1 MAVPDAAIVEGFTA
15 GTVVGIDVSV
25 PVGCKPPDEDDEC
38 VGVVVVGVGVDV
50 GVDDEPDPV
59 SAPGTVTTRVAGV
72 GVIAEPPSAEK

>member
-1 MAVPDAAIVEGFTA
+1 MAVPDAAIVEGITA
-15 GTVVGIDVSV
+15 DTVVGIDVSV
-25 PVGCKPPDEDDEC
+25 PVGCKPPDKDDEC
-38 VGVVVVGVGVDV
+38 VGMGVGVDV